1 MKRNSARRWLILPLG
16 LLLATAA
23 GYALLMGR
31 APGESPKSPD
41 SRARVA
47 DVTSPH
53 PVIREDSRARLR
65 EILREAD
72 TEPRR

>member
-23 GYALLMGR
+23 GYALLMGGAR
-31 APGESPKSPD
+31 GERPKSPD
-41 SRARVA
+41 ARARVA
-47 DVTSPH
+47 DVASPH